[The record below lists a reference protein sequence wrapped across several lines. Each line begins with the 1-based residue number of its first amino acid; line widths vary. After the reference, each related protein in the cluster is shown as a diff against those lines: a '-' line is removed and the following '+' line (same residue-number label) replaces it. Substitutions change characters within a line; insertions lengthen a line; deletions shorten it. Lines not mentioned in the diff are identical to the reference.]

1 METENHKP
9 ILGDDNELQY
19 MEDNNHSNKRQ
30 LMKNQNT
37 NHHFG
42 KVVKHIEIQLETLL
56 YLLKQH
62 K

>member
-1 METENHKP
+1 MQVQEDIP
-9 ILGDDNELQY
+9 IVWDDNEFQY
-19 MEDNNHSNKRQ
+19 MEDGNDKNKRQ
-30 LMKNQNT
+30 LMKNQSI